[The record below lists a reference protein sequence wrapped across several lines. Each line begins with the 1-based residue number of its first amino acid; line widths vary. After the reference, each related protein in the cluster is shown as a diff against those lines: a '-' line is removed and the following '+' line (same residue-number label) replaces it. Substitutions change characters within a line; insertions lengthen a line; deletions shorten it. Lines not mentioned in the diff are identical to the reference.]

1 MNDSRKATITRYLIY
16 TGALG
21 TLVLVLN
28 GFRVVLGR
36 LSQREAL
43 GELVAIIPPWGLL
56 GLWTLSPYWGAL
68 RLLQRRPVTRGGSN
82 VVMLAVVVVIALAA
96 NSFFATSAFVG
107 GKPHPTAD
115 GVTLVLIPIVQ
126 WILLGAAG
134 LFLSVRRVERHS
146 E

>member
-1 MNDSRKATITRYLIY
+1 
-16 TGALG
+16 
-21 TLVLVLN
+21 VLN
-28 GFRVVLGR
+28 GFRVSLGR

-43 GELVAIIPPWGLL
+43 GELVAIIPLWGLL

-68 RLLQRRPVTRGGSN
+68 RLLRRPTTRGGSN
-82 VVMLAVVVVIALAA
+82 VVMFAVVVVIALAA
-96 NSFFATSAFVG
+96 NSFLATSAFVG

-134 LFLSVRRVERHS
+134 LFLSLRRVEQHS